1 MDLADGRG
9 RVSSEVVIGQT
20 SPGEWGCNGQPHA
33 GLRLEENAAMRHT
46 STGSDWQG
54 NGRQGNNEAAMRQT
68 STGRGIGRGMGGK
81 GMTMR

>member
-54 NGRQGNNEAAMRQT
+54 NGR
-68 STGRGIGRGMGGK
+68 
-81 GMTMR
+81 